1 LSAKFC
7 FCAVAISAAKSSVER
22 ESRSTRIAERRGRR
36 LGSNPSLSGR
46 VLAD

>member
-22 ESRSTRIAERRGRR
+22 ESRSTRIAERRGR
-36 LGSNPSLSGR
+36 LGSTPSLSGS